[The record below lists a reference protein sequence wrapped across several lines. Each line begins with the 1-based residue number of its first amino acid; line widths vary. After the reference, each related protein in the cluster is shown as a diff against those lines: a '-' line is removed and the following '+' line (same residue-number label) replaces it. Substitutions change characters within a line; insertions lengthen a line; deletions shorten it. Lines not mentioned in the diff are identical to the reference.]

1 MARPIVVSRQPD
13 YSDLDLNFLP
23 SPTTNDIM
31 RKTGKEAIDR
41 SIKNLVFTNYYEK
54 PFRPGIGSNVLKL
67 LFDTVNPLTSE
78 FLKSAILEVIRNYE
92 PRVEPLRVDVNFD
105 IDNNGFNVRIEYL
118 IVNRNEPATTT
129 LFLERIR

>member
-13 YSDLDLNFLP
+13 YSDLDLDFLP
-23 SPTTNDIM
+23 NPTTKDIL
-31 RKTGKEAIDR
+31 RKTGSDAINR
-41 SIKNLVFTNYYEK
+41 SIRNLVFTNYYEK

-67 LFDTVNPLTSE
+67 LFDTVTPLTAE

-92 PRVEPLRVDVNFD
+92 PRVEPLRVDVRFD
-105 IDNNGFNVRIEYL
+105 IDNNGFNVLIQYL
-118 IVNRNEPATTT
+118 IINRNEPATTT

>member
-13 YSDLDLNFLP
+13 YSDLDLDFLP
-23 SPTTNDIM
+23 SPTTKDVL
-31 RKTGKEAIDR
+31 RKTGSDAINR
-41 SIKNLVFTNYYEK
+41 SIRNLVLTNYYEK
-54 PFRPGIGSNVLKL
+54 PFRPGIGSNAIKL
-67 LFDTVNPLTSE
+67 LFDTVNPLTAE

-105 IDNNGFNVRIEYL
+105 IDNNGFNVLIQYL
-118 IVNRNEPATTT
+118 IINRNEPATTT